1 MRNLQNIFDETM
13 KMTLN
18 DLHSN
23 LEAGSDK
30 LTASELDKMLKD
42 LTKIKYQI
50 TIVRNLVKKYE
61 LVEAGKFPVWKQINK

>member
-13 KMTLN
+13 RMTLN
-18 DLHSN
+18 DLHSS
-23 LEAGSDK
+23 LEAGTDK
-30 LTASELDKMLKD
+30 LTSADLDKMIKD

-61 LVEAGKFPVWKQINK
+61 LVEANKFPKWKQINK